1 MGGSKQNHAIRSCLF
16 LSFLLSTSLDLR
28 ICKKKGC
35 DVFPPNFAFL
45 FFGGQT
51 NRETRLST
59 RVGSDDI
66 VATN

>member
-35 DVFPPNFAFL
+35 DVFPPQFCFFCFL
-45 FFGGQT
+45 GARQ
-51 NRETRLST
+51 
-59 RVGSDDI
+59 I
-66 VATN
+66 VKPGFRPEWGVMIL